1 MLEFKSK
8 KKTSEKMLISLTFPD
23 WLTISSY
30 NVLCLIS
37 SPQTII
43 YIKYVTNDGHEIS
56 GYIDYA
62 DRLLNENWTP
72 FFLGKKKLKLRTT
85 DLAFFNWRNKK
96 AIHNDSAN
104 FLSLEASRPLHVLLW
119 YVTRHR

>member
-1 MLEFKSK
+1 M
-8 KKTSEKMLISLTFPD
+8 
-23 WLTISSY
+23 
-30 NVLCLIS
+30 
-37 SPQTII
+37 
-43 YIKYVTNDGHEIS
+43 TNDGHEIS

-72 FFLGKKKLKLRTT
+72 LFQGKKALKLRTS

-104 FLSLEASRPLHVLLW
+104 YQVRFYLKYIRYTVL
-119 YVTRHR
+119 